1 MSIHEADVPS
11 VAVPLGGQAA
21 AHLEQAAFSS
31 SLGAD
36 LTSDLTD
43 FVLPTFT
50 IPETFDLSDWESSS
64 AAAATPASVQT
75 RPTPLAVKL
84 LGQVHSAAKS
94 PITVLIDGLILFA
107 AGVLANVSPAAAA
120 GLAAAAVLLAFY
132 VGQVYGDRDPIQS
145 KGVSWYPGR
154 VVMPLGGVV
163 LAAMLTGLFEAR
175 VAAGFV
181 LFGLAGLVG
190 LRCVT
195 WAALTLARH
204 RGLGMRRTLIV
215 GSGPSV
221 ATVAAK
227 LKAFPQAG
235 LAPIGSLA
243 LGDVLVEDGM
253 SAAIRITGAEH
264 VILAPELGDEEIMA
278 ESIRRCQG
286 VSASFSLLPPLADLF
301 LHPASVNEIGGL
313 PLVPL
318 GRVLHR
324 RSTFPGK
331 RVLDVATAAISL
343 ILLSPVLLAAAIA
356 VKLDSPGPIF
366 YRQSRVGRESHTF
379 GMIKFRSMIVGADK
393 HFDELRRSQANVTD
407 GLLFKHADD
416 PRITRVGRWLRRT
429 SIDELPQLVN
439 VILGQM
445 SLVGPRPLA
454 VAADE
459 FDTLEN
465 ERHSVLPGITG
476 YWQISGGND
485 LTYSEMVRLDLAY
498 IRNWSLWLDIRL
510 LLKTVPALLTRRG
523 PS

>member
-11 VAVPLGGQAA
+11 VALPADPHAA

-36 LTSDLTD
+36 LTTDLSDFT
-43 FVLPTFT
+43 LPTFT
-50 IPETFDLSDWESSS
+50 IPETFDLADWESS
-64 AAAATPASVQT
+64 AQTLPATVYT
-75 RPTPLAVKL
+75 RPTPRWVKI

-94 PITVLIDGLILFA
+94 PVTVLVDGIILFA
-107 AGVLANVSPAAAA
+107 AGLLAGVSPASAA
-120 GLAAAAVLLAFY
+120 GLASVAVLLAFY
-132 VGQVYGDRDPIQS
+132 VGQVYGERDTIQS

-154 VVMPLGGVV
+154 VIMPLGCVV
-163 LAAMLTGLFEAR
+163 LVAMLTGVFQAR

-181 LFGLAGLVG
+181 LFGMTGLVG
-190 LRCVT
+190 LRCFA
-195 WAALTLARH
+195 WAGLTMLRH

-227 LKAFPQAG
+227 LKVFPQAG
-235 LAPIGSLA
+235 LVPIGSLA
-243 LGDVLVEDGM
+243 LGDVLVEDGL
-253 SAAIRITGAEH
+253 SAAIRVTGAEH
-264 VILAPELGDEEIMA
+264 VILAPELGDEEMMA

-286 VSASFSLLPPLADLF
+286 VAASFSLLPPLADLF

-331 RVLDVATAAISL
+331 RVLDVGVAGVGL
-343 ILLSPVLLAAAIA
+343 VLLSPVLIAAALA
-356 VKLDSPGPIF
+356 VKLDSPGPVF
-366 YRQSRVGRESHTF
+366 YRQRRVGRESNTF
-379 GMIKFRSMIVGADK
+379 GMIKFRSMVVGADK
-393 HFDELRRSQANVTD
+393 HFEELRRSQANVTD

-429 SIDELPQLVN
+429 SIDELPQLAN
-439 VILGQM
+439 VLLGQM

-510 LLKTVPALLTRRG
+510 LTKTVPALLSRRG

>member
-11 VAVPLGGQAA
+11 VALPSSEVQAA
-21 AHLEQAAFSS
+21 AHIEQAAFSS

-50 IPETFDLSDWESSS
+50 IPETFDLADWESSVQS
-64 AAAATPASVQT
+64 APQSVYT
-75 RPTPLAVKL
+75 RPTPRLIKV

-94 PITVLIDGLILFA
+94 PVTVISDGLILFV
-107 AGVLANVSPAAAA
+107 AGLLGGVSPASAA
-120 GLAAAAVLLAFY
+120 GLAAVAVLLAFY
-132 VGQVYGDRDPIQS
+132 VGQVYRDRDTIQS

-154 VVMPLGGVV
+154 VIMPLGVVV
-163 LAAMLTGLFEAR
+163 LVAMLTGLFQAK
-175 VAAGFV
+175 VAAGFY
-181 LFGLAGLVG
+181 LFGFVGLVG
-190 LRCVT
+190 LRCTT

-221 ATVAAK
+221 STVAAK

-243 LGDVLVEDGM
+243 LGDVLIEDGM
-253 SAAIRITGAEH
+253 SAAIRVTGAEH

-286 VSASFSLLPPLADLF
+286 VAASFSLLPPLADLF

-331 RVLDVATAAISL
+331 RVLDVSIASVSL
-343 ILLSPVLLAAAIA
+343 LFLSPVLLVAAMA
-356 VKLDSPGPIF
+356 VKLDTPGPVF
-366 YRQSRVGRESHTF
+366 YRQRRVGRDSHGF
-379 GMIKFRSMIVGADK
+379 GMIKFRSMVVGADQ
-393 HFDELRRSQANVTD
+393 HFDALRRSTANVTD

-439 VILGQM
+439 VILGHM

-498 IRNWSLWLDIRL
+498 IRNWTLWLDIRL
-510 LLKTVPALLTRRG
+510 LAKTIPALLSRRG